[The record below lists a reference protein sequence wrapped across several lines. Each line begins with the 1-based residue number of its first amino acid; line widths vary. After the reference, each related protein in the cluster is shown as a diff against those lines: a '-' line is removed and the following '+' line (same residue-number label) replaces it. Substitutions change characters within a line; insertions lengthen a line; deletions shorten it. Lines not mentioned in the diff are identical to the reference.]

1 MPSLRVHETDLSVCA
16 EHVARA
22 IRPGV
27 PVLLFGP
34 MGVGKST
41 FARALLRILIPNV
54 AHIPSPSFPI
64 MMAYSGSQGTI
75 WHVDLYRIEVFSDIA
90 PLGLNETI
98 MNDCCIIEWP
108 DRLGPW
114 MPKQYITVSLDF
126 VRANQQDDTGLGDQ
140 VLWREIA
147 IDLPDGA

>member
-1 MPSLRVHETDLSVCA
+1 MQSLCVHESDISRCA
-16 EHVARA
+16 EHVAKA
-22 IRPGV
+22 IRPGC

-41 FARALLRILIPNV
+41 FARALLRVLIPNV

-64 MMAYSGSQGTI
+64 MIAYSGIQGTI
-75 WHVDLYRIEVFSDIA
+75 WHVDLYRIEVFSDMA

-98 MNDCCIIEWP
+98 RTDVCIIEWP

-114 MPKQYITVSLDF
+114 MPEQYISVSLDF
-126 VRANQQDDTGLGDQ
+126 ISINQQDDAGLCDQ
-140 VLWREIA
+140 TLWREMMIHRV
-147 IDLPDGA
+147 GG

>member
-1 MPSLRVHETDLSVCA
+1 MPSLRVHETDLSRCA
-16 EHVARA
+16 EQVARA
-22 IRPGV
+22 LVPGV

-41 FARALLRILIPNV
+41 FARALLRILIPNI

-75 WHVDLYRIEVFSDIA
+75 WHVDLYRIEVFSDIV

-98 MNDCCIIEWP
+98 RTDCCIIEWP
-108 DRLGPW
+108 DRLGPL
-114 MPKQYITVSLDF
+114 MPKRYISVSLDF
-126 VRANQQDDTGLGDQ
+126 ISANQQDEAGGDQ
-140 VLWREIA
+140 ALWRDIS
-147 IDLPDGA
+147 IHRMGG